1 MSQLDRQLERL
12 LRSAAAAD
20 PRPVDAAVPFV
31 VETRVLAAWRRGDA
45 ESELQSVLGLFRRGL
60 VVACGVAALVAVV
73 SWQTSWQPATAETAE
88 LAAANSVLRLALAP

>member
-1 MSQLDRQLERL
+1 MSQLNRQLERL
-12 LRSAAAAD
+12 LRSAAAAA
-20 PRPVDAAVPFV
+20 PRPVVAVPFA

-60 VVACGVAALVAVV
+60 AVACGVAALVAVV

-88 LAAANSVLRLALAP
+88 LAAANSVLRIALAP